1 MSNKS
6 VSARFFETYGNQHD
20 VEGCTPL
27 FAADAVIRSTTAP
40 GPVNFEGYKQVG
52 YAFLAGFPD
61 LKDEIL
67 DQIEEGDKVVTR
79 IAWSGTNTGPL
90 NGMPPTGRSF
100 RSEAIVID
108 RIENGQIKE
117 RWEASDMLG
126 MLQQLGVIPAPGA

>member
-27 FAADAVIRSTTAP
+27 FAADAVIRTTTAP
-40 GPVNFEGYKQVG
+40 GPMNFEGYKQVG

-67 DQIEEGDKVVTR
+67 DQIEEGEKVVTR
-79 IAWSGTNTGPL
+79 IAWSGTNTGEL

-108 RIENGQIKE
+108 RIENGQIME

>member
-27 FAADAVIRSTTAP
+27 FAADAVIRTTAP
-40 GPVNFEGYKQVG
+40 GQVNFEGYKQVG

-67 DQIEEGDKVVTR
+67 DQIEEGEKVVTR
-79 IAWSGTNTGPL
+79 IAWSGTNTGPM

-108 RIENGQIKE
+108 RIEHGQIKE

>member
-6 VSARFFETYGNQHD
+6 VSARFFEIYGNQHD

-79 IAWSGTNTGPL
+79 IAWSGTNTGAL

>member
-27 FAADAVIRSTTAP
+27 FAADAIIHSTTAP

-61 LKDEIL
+61 LKGEIL
-67 DQIEEGDKVVTR
+67 DQIEDGEKVVTR
-79 IAWSGTNTGPL
+79 IAWSGTNTGAL

-108 RIENGQIKE
+108 RIVDGQILE
-117 RWEASDMLG
+117 RWETNDMLG
-126 MLQQLGVIPAPGA
+126 MLQQLGAIPTPGG